1 MYLNNRI
8 QVDEEYQIS
17 DIYSLAYFTIFSSEI
32 KIFLPLSRQTN
43 DKFGNFFFFFQI
55 FKAFTPK
62 PEMKAFIALLSD
74 NIFNFQ
80 AK

>member
-32 KIFLPLSRQTN
+32 KNFLPLSRRTN
-43 DKFGNFFFFFQI
+43 DKFGNFFF
-55 FKAFTPK
+55 
-62 PEMKAFIALLSD
+62 LS
-74 NIFNFQ
+74 NFQ
-80 AK
+80 SFYPQTGNEGFYCVAK

>member
-43 DKFGNFFFFFQI
+43 DKFGNFFFFQI

>member
-43 DKFGNFFFFFQI
+43 DKFGNFF
-55 FKAFTPK
+55 
-62 PEMKAFIALLSD
+62 S
-74 NIFNFQ
+74 NFQ
-80 AK
+80 SFYPPNRK